1 MSEADPLAAA
11 AVQFKRTEDV
21 DWAVADS
28 PVTAP
33 GAVLAVLRL
42 TVVVVLPLSVS
53 AMIETTYA
61 EFGVSPVRFTEV
73 AVPLSVCVEPHVGEQ
88 VTT

>member
-1 MSEADPLAAA
+1 M
-11 AVQFKRTEDV
+11 
-21 DWAVADS
+21 
-28 PVTAP
+28 
-33 GAVLAVLRL
+33 
-42 TVVVVLPLSVS
+42 VVVLPLSVS